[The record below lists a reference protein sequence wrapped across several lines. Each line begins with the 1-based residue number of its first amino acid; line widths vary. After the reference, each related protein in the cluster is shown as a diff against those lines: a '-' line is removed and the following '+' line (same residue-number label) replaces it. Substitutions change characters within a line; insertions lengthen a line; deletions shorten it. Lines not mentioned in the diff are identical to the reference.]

1 MRTLIII
8 ILTLLIKTCYGQYG
22 VISGQIYDRK
32 EKAGLAYAS
41 VGIKFKKG
49 TSTDINGY
57 FKIDSVP
64 PGRHLLTVI
73 YVGYSDTSFFVS
85 VSANQTTN
93 IYLKLPKPCR
103 YDKSEHNKTCPK
115 CNKKD
120 QVVPIVYGELV
131 FTDTTGTNDWF
142 EKNYSGG
149 CMVTEC
155 DPNWYCKRDK
165 TKF

>member
-1 MRTLIII
+1 MRTVIIFTLVILFKSLI
-8 ILTLLIKTCYGQYG
+8 GQNG
-22 VISGQIYDRK
+22 SITGQVYDRK
-32 EKAGLAYAS
+32 EKAGLAYAQ
-41 VGIKFKKG
+41 VYIKYKKAVA
-49 TSTDINGY
+49 TDINGY

-64 PGRHLLTVI
+64 AGRHKLMVF
-73 YVGYSDTSFFVS
+73 YVGYSDTSLYVD
-85 VSANQTTN
+85 VVANKTTDLY
-93 IYLKLPKPCR
+93 IKVPKACR
-103 YDKSEHNKTCPK
+103 YDKSENNKTCPK